1 MKIESLNVGL
11 KIALFGY
18 FRLTFEKK
26 LLSHLKQP
34 RIFQDAKFRPKLK
47 SLKFGTNIALFG
59 CFGCFSYLKS
69 APCDLSNRKD

>member
-26 LLSHLKQP
+26 TFVTFEATSN
-34 RIFQDAKFRPKLK
+34 FPK
-47 SLKFGTNIALFG
+47 
-59 CFGCFSYLKS
+59 
-69 APCDLSNRKD
+69 RKVSSTIKTP